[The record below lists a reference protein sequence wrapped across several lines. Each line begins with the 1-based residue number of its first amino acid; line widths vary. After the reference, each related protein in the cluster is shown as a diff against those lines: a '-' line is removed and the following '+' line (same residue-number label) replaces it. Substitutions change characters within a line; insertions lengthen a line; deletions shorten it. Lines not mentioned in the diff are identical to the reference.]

1 MASVETNEK
10 RKLVAMG
17 AVAGAVATLALIAG
31 AQKVASLFCTL
42 ARARASPELS
52 AAISEAKLSPEE
64 CSVRL
69 SQLELAMEIKAKS
82 TKPPP
87 DADMVKPLAEMK
99 ISRVDMF
106 HYLEV
111 AHHVVREQKKK
122 KLRLEKSEPLF
133 VGIAAMA
140 GCGKSTFVVILR
152 MLLEQVLKVGRVQE
166 VGDVSS

>member
-10 RKLVAMG
+10 RKLVVLG
-17 AVAGAVATLALIAG
+17 AVAGAVATLALI
-31 AQKVASLFCTL
+31 KVASLFSAL
-42 ARARASPELS
+42 ARAQASPELS
-52 AAISEAKLSPEE
+52 AAIAEAKLSPEE
-64 CSVRL
+64 RPVRL

-82 TKPPP
+82 TEPPP
-87 DADMVKPLAEMK
+87 DTDMVKPLAEMT

-122 KLRLEKSEPLF
+122 QRLGKSEPLF

-140 GCGKSTFVVILR
+140 GCGKSSFVVILR

-166 VGDVSS
+166 VGASILADC